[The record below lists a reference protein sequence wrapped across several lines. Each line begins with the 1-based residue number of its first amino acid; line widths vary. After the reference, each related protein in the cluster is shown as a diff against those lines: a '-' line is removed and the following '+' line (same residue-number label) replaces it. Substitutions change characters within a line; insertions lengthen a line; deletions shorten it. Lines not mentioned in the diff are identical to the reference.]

1 LACWF
6 NQPQSVRSL
15 IGHDA
20 EVDARSGKEHNNTP
34 FGWAIISGA
43 VEPIRILIESG
54 VVVEE
59 RYLEEA
65 RGGVSGEL
73 DRFRRASSE
82 SRHAVLQVVESA
94 LNPNGS
100 LSKNIVDKES

>member
-1 LACWF
+1 MACWF

-54 VVVEE
+54 AVVEE